1 MKQKV
6 LQLLLLGMFAFFT
19 SNALAQ
25 LKVSGVVKSSDGE
38 ALPGATVMV
47 KGTTTGVITDI
58 DGKYSITAPQAQS
71 VLVFSFVGMKSQE
84 VSVEGKNTINVTLST
99 LSLNVD
105 EVVVTA
111 LGITKEKK
119 SLAYSVSEVKSDNLV
134 KGGNQNLMKSL
145 DGKVSGVNLTSLSSD
160 PTSSVLVN
168 IRGTTA
174 LPTTESNGTNVSM
187 KGQPLY
193 VIDGIPVG
201 TQNVSNKDGVDFGN
215 IISQLNPEDIESI
228 TVLKGG
234 SAGALYGKDG
244 GNGVVMITTKSGKGG
259 KAGIGVSFTSSFTVE
274 QPYQFIQEQQLY
286 GQGERANEWQ
296 YDNTDTWGPRL
307 DGSYTGRRWNVK
319 TQQWDDNVPMVA
331 SGENPMKAYLRNG
344 STFTNNVGI
353 TGNYDKGSFRVSLSS
368 MGNDGVMPNT
378 TTQQKSVNFA
388 SEYKLTDKIK
398 VSVNSNFVTTY
409 SPNKANV
416 AGSNSVLNDLLVNI
430 PASLQPLSE
439 MKNYWLKGFEGLYQN
454 GAIMKDKS
462 SVPIYQAGVAQNNP
476 WFITYERIHRFNRN
490 NFFGKVQLDWQ
501 FSKSL
506 SALVRSGME
515 SVVENYELRKSWGD
529 KGDPYGEFQMNESN
543 SNSFNTDALLNFNKA
558 FGKFSVTASGGFN
571 YTFNKNYSSY
581 IDAGD
586 LTVPK
591 LFNVANAK
599 PGTLSAKYGSTNL
612 NDDYGFGTSQSY
624 SAYGT
629 ADFSWANTFFL
640 GVTGRN
646 DWLGFLDEN
655 KMHYFYPS
663 VSASWVASQSLALPK
678 AIDLL
683 KFRLGYADVG
693 NGLIR
698 PRSVDTWA
706 FESNDWNSSV
716 KTANVTRTLVDP
728 NIKATHSLTK
738 EAGVDIWAFD
748 KRIQFDFTY
757 FIKDQ
762 VDQFGQIP
770 TVQGTGFTGMTTNIG
785 DVRNKGFEIGFTY
798 NPVRTKDWN
807 WDIAASLTHYKA
819 TITRLSDKFAPNG
832 FVFASYDGK
841 TVVKIAEGE
850 EVGNIYEQNPI
861 LKVKSGKYAGQ
872 YLLDGEAGEFQTSSD
887 VNDRQMLGNFN
898 PKYLIGINTTL
909 RYKQFTLNIV
919 GGLRVGGKYVSVN
932 QQYMDSNGRSVES
945 LSSGPNNPLWNGG
958 RDASQGGNPWPTIGA
973 SSYAAINAN
982 NDPQHSDVADAGYA
996 KGVFI
1001 RPDLP
1006 DGATPSDADYI
1017 VNGADKNNTFYQFA
1031 YNSFGD
1037 CIWNFA
1043 STRTFDATNFKL
1055 REVSLTYTIPNS
1067 VTQKYY
1073 LNGVYVSIIGRN
1085 LFQWNA
1091 SGRNEDPE
1099 SAFSGVG
1106 TSQGILRGTLP
1117 SIRSVGFKLGFNF

>member
-1 MKQKV
+1 MKKKV
-6 LQLLLLGMFAFFT
+6 LQMLLLGMFAFLT

-38 ALPGATVMV
+38 ALPGATVVV
-47 KGTTTGVITDI
+47 KGTATGVITDL
-58 DGKYSITAPQAQS
+58 DGKYNITIPNAQS
-71 VLVFSFVGMKSQE
+71 TLVFSFVGMQSQE
-84 VSVEGKNTINVTLST
+84 IPVNGKPTINVTLS
-99 LSLNVD
+99 SVSIGVD

-174 LPTTESNGTNVSM
+174 LPTTASDGTNVSL

-201 TQNVSNKDGVDFGN
+201 SQGVSNKDGVDFGN

-244 GNGVVMITTKSGKGG
+244 GNGVIMITTKTGKGG
-259 KAGIGVSFTSSFTVE
+259 KAGIGVSFSSSFTVE
-274 QPYQFIQEQQLY
+274 QPYHFLQEQQLY

-319 TQQWDDNVPMVA
+319 TQQWDDNVAMVA
-331 SGENPMKAYLRNG
+331 AGENRMEAYLRNG
-344 STFTNNVGI
+344 STFTNNVGV

-368 MGNDGVMPNT
+368 MGNEGVMPNT

-388 SEYKLTDKIK
+388 SEYKLNDKVK
-398 VSVNSNFVTTY
+398 VSVNSNYVTTY

-416 AGSNSVLNDLLVNI
+416 TGSNSVLNDLLANI
-430 PASLQPLSE
+430 PASLQPLAD
-439 MKNYWLKGFEGLYQN
+439 MKNYWLNGFEGLYQN

-462 SVPIYQAGVAQNNP
+462 GPIYQAGVAQNNP
-476 WFITYERIHRFNRN
+476 WFITYERIHRFSRN

-501 FSKSL
+501 ISKAF

-529 KGDPYGEFQMNESN
+529 KGDANGQ
-543 SNSFNTDALLNFNKA
+543 FNTNEVNTHSYNSDVLLNFNKSY
-558 FGKFSVTASGGFN
+558 GKFSVNASGGFN
-571 YTFNKNYSSY
+571 YTFDKSFGSNM
-581 IDAGD
+581 DAGD
-586 LTVPK
+586 LAVPK
-591 LFNVANAK
+591 LFTIANAK
-599 PGTLSAKYGSTNL
+599 AGSLSASYSWS
-612 NDDYGFGTSQSY
+612 TSQSY

-655 KMHYFYPS
+655 KINYFYPS
-663 VSASWVASQSLALPK
+663 VSASWVASQSFELPK
-678 AIDLL
+678 EINLL

-693 NGLIR
+693 NGLIK

-706 FESNDWNSSV
+706 FEATDWSSSV
-716 KTANVTRTLVDP
+716 KTAGVTRTLVDP

-748 KRIQFDFTY
+748 KKIQFDFTY

-762 VDQFGQIP
+762 VDQLGSIP

-798 NPVRTKDWN
+798 TPIKNKDWN
-807 WDIAASLTHYKA
+807 WDISASLTHYKA
-819 TITRLSDKFAPNG
+819 TITRLSDKFASNG

-872 YLLDGEAGEFQTSSD
+872 YLLDSETGEFQTSSD

-898 PKYLIGINTTL
+898 PDYLVGINTTL
-909 RYKQFTLNIV
+909 RYKQFTLNVV
-919 GGLRVGGKYVSVN
+919 GGLRIGGKYVSVN

-945 LSSGPNNPLWNGG
+945 LSSGPNNPYWNGG
-958 RDASQGGNPWPTIGA
+958 RDASQGGNPWPAIGA
-973 SSYAAINAN
+973 SSYTAINAN

-1001 RPDLP
+1001 RPDIA
-1006 DGATPSDADYI
+1006 DGTTPTDADYI

-1067 VTQKYY
+1067 ITQKYS
-1073 LNGVYVSIIGRN
+1073 LNGVYLSLIGRN

-1117 SIRSVGFKLGFNF
+1117 SVRSVGFKLGFNF